1 MTTAPTTDATTA
13 TMAAAPSAFSTRT
26 PRKRSRRRLTA
37 GRTIAWVYLAIIVV
51 VTIFPFYWML
61 RSSLSNNFA
70 MIANPSSPFPVGFT
84 FGPFLRVLG
93 LEDSHEAIAQGGSG
107 ATVQILHYL
116 VNSVI
121 YATVSTVLIVF
132 FSLIAAYAFARLQ
145 WRGRELVFS
154 LFLAAL
160 MVPGILTLLPNF
172 VLIKELG
179 LLNTFAGMIL
189 PGALFSAFNIFFLRQ
204 FMLGLSTEI
213 EEAAL
218 IDGAGKLRILFRLTI
233 PMTSGP
239 IITLS
244 ILGFIGVWND
254 YFWPLLVTSDAS
266 VQPLTLG
273 LAVFKQSSPQ
283 TQPDW
288 AGLMAAT
295 LVAALPMLILFMAF
309 GKRIVNSIGFSGL
322 K

>member
-1 MTTAPTTDATTA
+1 MTATTAPAPA
-13 TMAAAPSAFSTRT
+13 PAAARPTLAAQ
-26 PRKRSRRRLTA
+26 PRRRRRRA
-37 GRTIAWVYLAIIVV
+37 GVGRTVAWIYLAVIVV

-61 RSSLSNNFA
+61 RSALSNNYA
-70 MIANPSSPFPVGFT
+70 MIANPSSPLPVGFT

-93 LEDSHEAIAQGGSG
+93 LEDPQEAVAQGGSG
-107 ATVQILHYL
+107 ATVEILHYL
-116 VNSVI
+116 LNSVV

-132 FSLIAAYAFARLQ
+132 FSLIAAYAFARLE
-145 WRGRELVFS
+145 WRGRELMFS
-154 LFLAAL
+154 MFLAAL

-179 LLNTFAGMIL
+179 LLNTSAGMIL

-218 IDGAGKLRILFRLTI
+218 LDGAGKLRILFRLTI

-239 IITLS
+239 IITLF
-244 ILGFIGVWND
+244 ILGFIGMWND
-254 YFWPLLVTSDAS
+254 YFWPLLVTTDSS

-283 TQPDW
+283 TMPDW

-295 LVAALPMLILFMAF
+295 LVAALPMLVLFMVF

>member
-1 MTTAPTTDATTA
+1 MTTTTAPRPTSS
-13 TMAAAPSAFSTRT
+13 APSAPATT
-26 PRKRSRRRLTA
+26 PARRRRRRPSA
-37 GRTIAWVYLAIIVV
+37 GRTVAWIYLIVIVV
-51 VTIFPFYWML
+51 ITVFPFYWML
-61 RSSLSNNFA
+61 RSALSNNYA
-70 MIANPSSPFPVGFT
+70 MIADPSSPLPVGFT
-84 FGPFLRVLG
+84 VGPFLRVLG
-93 LEDSHEAIAQGGSG
+93 LEDPQEAIAQGGSG

-116 VNSVI
+116 INSIV
-121 YATVSTVLIVF
+121 YATISTVLIVF
-132 FSLIAAYAFARLQ
+132 FSLLAAYAFARLQ

-204 FMLGLSTEI
+204 FMLGLSTEV

-218 IDGAGKLRILFRLTI
+218 IDGAGRLRVLFRLTL

-244 ILGFIGVWND
+244 ILGFIGMWND
-254 YFWPLLVTSDAS
+254 YFWPLLVTTDAT

-295 LVAALPMLILFMAF
+295 LVAALPMLILFMVF

>member
-1 MTTAPTTDATTA
+1 MT
-13 TMAAAPSAFSTRT
+13 AAAISR
-26 PRKRSRRRLTA
+26 PRKS
-37 GRTIAWVYLAIIVV
+37 GRPRKFTVGRGLAWAYLVGV
-51 VTIFPFYWML
+51 LFVTIFPFYWIL
-61 RSSLSNNFA
+61 RTALSNNYA
-70 MIANPSSPFPVGFT
+70 LSAHPASVLPAGFT
-84 FGPFLRVLG
+84 WGPFQRVLG
-93 LEDSHEAIAQGGSG
+93 LATTEQSIAEGGSG
-107 ATVQILHYL
+107 ASIEIGHYL
-116 VNSVI
+116 INSIV

-132 FSLIAAYAFARLQ
+132 CSTLAAYAFARLH
-145 WRGRELVFS
+145 WRGRDFMFS
-154 LFLAAL
+154 LFLTAL

-179 LLNTFAGMIL
+179 LLNSFAGMIL

-218 IDGAGKLRILFRLTI
+218 LDGAGRLRVLFGITL
-233 PMTSGP
+233 PMASGP

-244 ILGFIGVWND
+244 ILGFIGMWND
-254 YFWPLLVTSDAS
+254 YFWPLLVTSDDS
-266 VQPLTLG
+266 VQPLTLA

-283 TQPDW
+283 AQPDW

-295 LVAALPMLILFMAF
+295 LVAALPMLLLFMVF
-309 GKRIVNSIGFSGL
+309 GRRIVNSIGFSGI

>member
-1 MTTAPTTDATTA
+1 MTAVTASAPVVATTA
-13 TMAAAPSAFSTRT
+13 TPI
-26 PRKRSRRRLTA
+26 RRRRRKVSF
-37 GRTIAWVYLAIIVV
+37 GRVVAWTYLVIVIVV
-51 VTIFPFYWML
+51 TVFPFYWML
-61 RSSLSNNFA
+61 RSAFSNNFA
-70 MIANPSSPFPVGFT
+70 MIAQPSDPLPVGFT

-93 LEDSHEAIAQGGSG
+93 LGSPEQAIAEGGSG
-107 ATVQILHYL
+107 ASVPILHYL
-116 VNSVI
+116 LNSII
-121 YATVSTVLIVF
+121 YATLSTACMVF

-145 WRGRELVFS
+145 WRGRNVMFS

-172 VLIKELG
+172 VLTKELG

-189 PGALFSAFNIFFLRQ
+189 PTALFSAFNIFFLRQ
-204 FMLGLSTEI
+204 FMLGLPEET

-218 IDGAGKLRILFRLTI
+218 LDGASRLRVLFGITI

-244 ILGFIGVWND
+244 ILGFIGQWND
-254 YFWPLLVTSDAS
+254 YFWPLLVTTDQS

-283 TQPDW
+283 AMPDW

-295 LVAALPMLILFMAF
+295 IIAALPMLILFMVF
-309 GKRIVNSIGFSGL
+309 GRRIVNSIGFSGL

>member
-1 MTTAPTTDATTA
+1 MTATTAP
-13 TMAAAPSAFSTRT
+13 AAAPAAARPTLAAQ
-26 PRKRSRRRLTA
+26 PRRRRRRA
-37 GRTIAWVYLAIIVV
+37 DVGRTVAWIYLAVIVV

-61 RSSLSNNFA
+61 RSALSNNYA
-70 MIANPSSPFPVGFT
+70 MIANPSSPLPVGFT

-93 LEDSHEAIAQGGSG
+93 LEDPQEAVAQGGSG
-107 ATVQILHYL
+107 ATVEILHYL
-116 VNSVI
+116 LNSVV

-132 FSLIAAYAFARLQ
+132 FSLIAAYAFARLE
-145 WRGRELVFS
+145 WRGRELMFS

-218 IDGAGKLRILFRLTI
+218 LDGAGKLRILFRLTI

-239 IITLS
+239 IITLF
-244 ILGFIGVWND
+244 ILGFIGMWND
-254 YFWPLLVTSDAS
+254 YFWPLLVTTDSS

-283 TQPDW
+283 TMPDW

-295 LVAALPMLILFMAF
+295 LVAALPMLVLFMVF

>member
-1 MTTAPTTDATTA
+1 MTATTTAP
-13 TMAAAPSAFSTRT
+13 AAPAPTVAARA
-26 PRKRSRRRLTA
+26 PRRRHRTITA
-37 GRTIAWVYLAIIVV
+37 GRSVAWIYLIVIV
-51 VTIFPFYWML
+51 LITIFPFYWML
-61 RSSLSNNFA
+61 RSALSNNYA
-70 MIANPSSPFPVGFT
+70 MIANPSSPLPVGFT

-93 LEDSHEAIAQGGSG
+93 LEDSQESIAQGGSG

-116 VNSVI
+116 VNSII
-121 YATVSTVLIVF
+121 YATISTALIVF
-132 FSLIAAYAFARLQ
+132 FSLIAAYAFSRLE
-145 WRGRELVFS
+145 WRGREVVFS
-154 LFLAAL
+154 VFLAAL

-218 IDGAGKLRILFRLTI
+218 IDGAGKLRVLFRLTL

-244 ILGFIGVWND
+244 ILGFIGIWND
-254 YFWPLLVTSDAS
+254 YFWPLLVTTDST

-295 LVAALPMLILFMAF
+295 LVAALPMLILFMVF